1 MTTKVQEKNVA
12 YIFEDVG
19 GWYICRD
26 DSPMLDTRGK
36 QFRSKNEAIAYLKM
50 EYAEGHSEYTHYRT
64 GGTSAKK
71 LTK

>member
-1 MTTKVQEKNVA
+1 MTTKVQSKTVA
-12 YIFEDVG
+12 YIFESVG

-36 QFRSKNEAIAYLKM
+36 QFKSKREAIAYLKM
-50 EYAEGHSEYTHYRT
+50 EYSEGHSEYTHYRT
-64 GGTSAKK
+64 CDTSAKK